1 MTAMNDFDSY
11 RAHYEVAKN
20 MSRHTL
26 ERALV
31 RDRDARN
38 FGNRFQAYQDALRE
52 KIGVEMAAQE
62 QEKTY
67 G

>member
-1 MTAMNDFDSY
+1 MLIPTTY
-11 RAHYEVAKN
+11 RDHYEVAKN

-31 RDRDARN
+31 RDRDCPPTRGRN
-38 FGNRFQAYQDALRE
+38 VDRFLAYQDALRE
-52 KIGVEMAAQE
+52 KIAVEHAAME
-62 QEKTY
+62 LNAH

>member
-1 MTAMNDFDSY
+1 MNNLVTY
-11 RAHYEVAKN
+11 RDHYEVAKN

-38 FGNRFQAYQDALRE
+38 FGDRFQAYQDALRE
-52 KIGVEMAAQE
+52 KIAVELAAAE
-62 QEKTY
+62 ANTIPLW
-67 G
+67 